1 MVEHIRCSCRQAYLP
16 ALQQPNSCP
25 VRCASFIFAL
35 PISSIKLA
43 VLTVEVFTPNRFP
56 AFSHP
61 ADSNSTLPL
70 MSRSDGGSNVAVGLD
85 PENLRERA
93 RFYADRNQIESAVF
107 FAGNWNVMSSFD
119 ISF

>member
-1 MVEHIRCSCRQAYLP
+1 
-16 ALQQPNSCP
+16 
-25 VRCASFIFAL
+25 
-35 PISSIKLA
+35 
-43 VLTVEVFTPNRFP
+43 
-56 AFSHP
+56 
-61 ADSNSTLPL
+61 
-70 MSRSDGGSNVAVGLD
+70 MSRSDGGSKIIAVGLE

>member
-1 MVEHIRCSCRQAYLP
+1 
-16 ALQQPNSCP
+16 
-25 VRCASFIFAL
+25 
-35 PISSIKLA
+35 
-43 VLTVEVFTPNRFP
+43 
-56 AFSHP
+56 
-61 ADSNSTLPL
+61 